1 MIDIIIISGW
11 GDDGSLWENTIN
23 EFSSSYKTHFID
35 INIEGN
41 FEKQLEKVNNY
52 IDDKKIIKPIILAW
66 SMGSIL
72 AIRLA
77 SNVDISAL
85 VLIGA
90 TGSFVKRK
98 EKDSSWSKKDVEI
111 MKNNL
116 LRNKNKQMRN
126 FMKLSGA
133 YGDILKDYADS
144 KTIEELISGL
154 DVLIDT
160 NVIQDAKKIKC
171 STLLIHGEKDK
182 IVPLEK
188 GKELFSIIESSKL
201 IIYENSGH
209 IPFWD
214 EEERFI
220 SDIRNFIRDVG
231 RRS

>member
-77 SNVDISAL
+77 SKVDISAL

-98 EKDSSWSKKDVEI
+98 EKGSSWSKKDVEI

-133 YGDILKDYADS
+133 YGDILKDYADL
-144 KTIEELISGL
+144 KTVEELISGL

-188 GKELFSIIESSKL
+188 GKELSSIIEGSKL
-201 IIYENSGH
+201 IIYENCGH

-220 SDIRNFIRDVG
+220 FDLVDFI
-231 RRS
+231 SNLNKE